1 LFFPQA
7 DWLCFFFSLSRVPAV
22 VAEEEV
28 AADAEMEGAA
38 GAMEVAGGAAVVEV
52 VADSSIARARRHVS

>member
-1 LFFPQA
+1 M
-7 DWLCFFFSLSRVPAV
+7 PAV

-28 AADAEMEGAA
+28 AADAE
-38 GAMEVAGGAAVVEV
+38 MEVAGGAAVVEV